1 MLERSTRRKVLV
13 GVVTSDKMTNVVT
26 VNVQTK
32 MKHPLY
38 RKLVI
43 RDKKYH
49 ARDEL
54 NSKVGDRVEIT
65 ETRKLA
71 KTVNFRVS
79 KIIERAK

>member
-1 MLERSTRRKVLV
+1 MTERSSRRKVLI
-13 GVVTSDKMTNVVT
+13 GVVTSDKMDRVVT
-26 VNVQTK
+26 VKVETK
-32 MKHPLY
+32 TKHPLY

-43 RDKKYH
+43 RNKKYH
-49 ARDEL
+49 ARDEFE
-54 NSKVGDRVEIT
+54 SRIGDKVEIT

>member
-1 MLERSTRRKVLV
+1 MERTTRRKVLI
-13 GVVTSDKMTNVVT
+13 GVVTSDKMTSVVT

-54 NSKVGDRVEIT
+54 SCKVGDRVEIT